1 MTISFKQMRHFSIQA
16 TDTSVGGIKDMLF
29 DDENFIIRYIVADTN
44 TWLPLSR
51 KVVISPVSITLIDS
65 KEHRIAVDMTSQML
79 KDSPSI
85 DEHKPVSREYEEA
98 LFKYYGYGYY
108 WVGPGAWGDFAH
120 PGELVDPHS
129 HNRAELGQESRPV
142 NHLRACGEV
151 NGYEVATTNGNVGHI
166 CDFVFDLKTWTLTL
180 VILDTHN
187 WLPGGKKVAI
197 LPSHITKI
205 DWAAHS
211 VDIILSEDGLLNQP
225 EVDLEKLDDTE
236 YVANIVAS
244 A

>member
-51 KVVISPVSITLIDS
+51 KVVISPVSITHIDS

-85 DEHKPVSREYEEA
+85 DEHKPVSREYEET

-120 PGELVDPHS
+120 PGELVDPPS
-129 HNRAELGQESRPV
+129 HNRAELGQDSRPV

-236 YVANIVAS
+236 YVANILAS

>member
-51 KVVISPVSITLIDS
+51 KVVISPVSITHIDS

-120 PGELVDPHS
+120 PGELVDPPRYNS
-129 HNRAELGQESRPV
+129 AELGQDSHPV

>member
-120 PGELVDPHS
+120 PGELVDPPS

>member
-51 KVVISPVSITLIDS
+51 KVVISPVSITHIDS

-85 DEHKPVSREYEEA
+85 DEHKPVSREYEET

-120 PGELVDPHS
+120 PGELVDPPS
-129 HNRAELGQESRPV
+129 HNRAELGQDSRPV